1 MPLLLIQQRFEQFY
15 LLVGTGTCPVDKEP
29 ERQPTTRTT
38 IDTIKDARENAPE
51 FKTSFISPPQ
61 CRDVILPLLHGKEI
75 SGVKRL
81 PGNKFI
87 DGANTAEKLYIL
99 IAHDIKHLRPQQQ
112 AYYHHDAENDPSKFF
127 TPLSDLTSYVA
138 KLS

>member
-1 MPLLLIQQRFEQFY
+1 M
-15 LLVGTGTCPVDKEP
+15 
-29 ERQPTTRTT
+29 
-38 IDTIKDARENAPE
+38 
-51 FKTSFISPPQ
+51 
-61 CRDVILPLLHGKEI
+61 LPLLHGKEI

-127 TPLSDLTSYVA
+127 HSTLRSYI
-138 KLS
+138 LCR